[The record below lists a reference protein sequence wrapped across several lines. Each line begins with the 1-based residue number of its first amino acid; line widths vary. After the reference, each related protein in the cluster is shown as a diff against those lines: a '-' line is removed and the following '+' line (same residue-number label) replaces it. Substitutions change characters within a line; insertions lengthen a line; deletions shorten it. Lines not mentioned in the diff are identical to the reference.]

1 MIESLVGNS
10 TAEKILLYITNYGE
24 GYISG
29 IAETFKISKSQ
40 VRKQL
45 LRFENGGIL
54 VARDKG
60 SLRLYTFNPRSK
72 GISTVLTG
80 GAVVSIYTENKYM
93 SYDADFISPADQK
106 SISKAMQ
113 ELGFEQHGKR
123 NDRVKATSYHSPQI
137 WALYLWGMI

>member
-1 MIESLVGNS
+1 MIESLVGNR

-54 VARDKG
+54 VPRDKG
-60 SLRLYTFNPRSK
+60 SLRLYTFNPRCFFKNELESLLK
-72 GISTVLTG
+72 KILNQLPRDEIEKYYRQRQRPRRTGKVL
-80 GAVVSIYTENKYM
+80 
-93 SYDADFISPADQK
+93 
-106 SISKAMQ
+106 
-113 ELGFEQHGKR
+113 
-123 NDRVKATSYHSPQI
+123 
-137 WALYLWGMI
+137 